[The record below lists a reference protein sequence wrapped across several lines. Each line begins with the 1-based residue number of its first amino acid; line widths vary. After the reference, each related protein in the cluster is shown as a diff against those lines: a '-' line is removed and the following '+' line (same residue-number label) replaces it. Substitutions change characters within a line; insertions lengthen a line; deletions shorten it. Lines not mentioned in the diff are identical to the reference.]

1 MHHVALLHEAFARA
15 PVAAATLLGKRLSR
29 PWTGVGAACGG
40 ELPFASAP
48 LLHAGG
54 PDRPARCQRD
64 LLERHIDAVPA
75 GGSID
80 WITYYF
86 RDEALADALIRAQ
99 HRGVTVRLCVEM
111 HPRHRGANDRVIER
125 LADPLYGIG
134 AGLMAVKHTLPLHLH
149 TKLYAFSHPRPH
161 VLVGSFNPSG
171 NDPEDAAIVSDIGD
185 QDRGYNLLV
194 ELTDPHLVTPLVT
207 RARDL
212 HSSRGSFR
220 WLVDASEAVARR
232 RDEQVYFFPLVRS
245 NPLFDR
251 LRALKAGASLRIA
264 ASHFRDPFM
273 ARELRKLVERGVE
286 VTLLTGSTT
295 RRTPRRTERYLAR
308 NGITVR
314 RFEHPD
320 GLPMHSKFMLA
331 HSGEERWASFGSFNL
346 TLTSRW
352 LNHELL
358 MFSSSPQL
366 WRQLDTRWQEILDA
380 AADFAGE

>member
-1 MHHVALLHEAFARA
+1 MHHVALLHEALTRA
-15 PVAAATLLGKRLSR
+15 PAAAATLLGKLPQR
-29 PWTGVGAACGG
+29 PWTSVVPAPAA

-64 LLERHIDAVPA
+64 LLERHVDAVPP

-86 RDEALADALIRAQ
+86 RDGALADALVRA
-99 HRGVTVRLCVEM
+99 HRRGVAVRLCVER
-111 HPRHRGANDRVIER
+111 HPRQRGANDRVIEH
-125 LADPLYGIG
+125 LADPNRGIG
-134 AGLMAVKHTLPLHLH
+134 PGLLAVSHALPLHLH

-171 NDPEDAAIVSDIGD
+171 SEPEDARIIADIGD
-185 QDRGYNLLV
+185 QDRGHNLLV
-194 ELTDPHLVTPLVT
+194 ELADPHLVAAMVA
-207 RARDL
+207 RAREL
-212 HSSRGSFR
+212 HSSGGAFR
-220 WLVDASEAVARR
+220 WLLDGSEAMVAG
-232 RDEQVYFFPLVRS
+232 RDGEAHFFPVVRP
-245 NPLFDR
+245 NPLFAR
-251 LRALKAGASLRIA
+251 LRALEAGASLRIA

-273 ARELRKLVERGVE
+273 TRELRKLVARGVE

-314 RFEHPD
+314 RFEHRD

-331 HSGEERWASFGSFNL
+331 HSGQERWASFGSYNL

-366 WRQLDTRWQEILDA
+366 WRELDSRWHEIA
-380 AADFAGE
+380 AAVD